1 MAAESPVGF
10 TLYPHGLRALFA
22 LLGVEAQTSPKVGY
36 LSIGSASDPRRAALL
51 GAFQEGLRDLGYIE
65 GKNLSIEARF
75 DEGYYERLSALAI
88 ELVLQKVLAIVA
100 YSTPASQAA
109 QSATKSIPII
119 MSTVVDP
126 LRTGLVASLGRPGG
140 NVTGLSLMAPEVVG
154 KQLQFLR
161 ELMPKLSRAAVLWN
175 PANASNVP
183 QLREAEAA
191 APALGLRLQP
201 LEASGPEQI
210 DRAFAAMTRERV
222 DGLIVL
228 VDGVLIDNRAK
239 ITRLAEEHRLPAVY
253 GIKEPVETGGLMC
266 YGANPADLN
275 RRAATYVDK
284 ILKGAKPADLPVEQP
299 TKFELVIN
307 LKTAKALGLTI
318 PQTLLQRAD
327 QVIQ

>member
-1 MAAESPVGF
+1 MAAGF
-10 TLYPHGLRALFA
+10 TLYPSGLRALFA
-22 LLGVEAQTSPKVGY
+22 LLGVEAQTTPKVGY
-36 LSIGSASDPRRAALL
+36 LSIGLASDPRRAALL

-75 DEGYYERLSALAI
+75 DEGYSEQLSTLAI

-100 YSTPASQAA
+100 YSTPAAQAA
-109 QSATKSIPII
+109 KSATKSIPII
-119 MSTVVDP
+119 MSTVIDP
-126 LRTGLVASLGRPGG
+126 LGTGLVASLGRPGG
-140 NVTGLSLMAPEVVG
+140 NVTGLYLMAPDIVG

-175 PANASNVP
+175 PTNASNVP

-191 APALGLRLQP
+191 APALGIRLQP

-210 DRAFAAMTRERV
+210 DRAFAAMTRESV

-228 VDGVLIDNRAK
+228 MDGVLSDNRAK
-239 ITRLAEEHRLPAVY
+239 ITHLAEEHRLPAVY
-253 GIKEPVETGGLMC
+253 GIREPVETGGLMC

-275 RRAATYVDK
+275 RRAASYVDK

-299 TKFELVIN
+299 TKFEFVIN
-307 LKTAKALGLTI
+307 LKTAKALGLKI
-318 PQTLLQRAD
+318 PPSVLERAD
-327 QVIQ
+327 QIIE